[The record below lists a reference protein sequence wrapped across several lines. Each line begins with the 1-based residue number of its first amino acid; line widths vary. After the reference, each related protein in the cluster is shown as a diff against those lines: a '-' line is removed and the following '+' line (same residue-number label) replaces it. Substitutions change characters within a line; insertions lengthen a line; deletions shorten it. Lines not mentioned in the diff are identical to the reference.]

1 MHFVRVECLS
11 PVGQGG
17 KWWLSS
23 KKAGVQ
29 ISPGHT
35 IFFLYF
41 TQRSKGKGRGKGNAK
56 FTRLKSK
63 MASGLQSF
71 FLFRVRVI
79 ITPSPSQQSVQAI
92 CSFFEGKGN
101 G

>member
-1 MHFVRVECLS
+1 MSVSAQLVMWVR
-11 PVGQGG
+11 
-17 KWWLSS
+17 WWLSS

-35 IFFLYF
+35 MFFLYF
-41 TQRSKGKGRGKGNAK
+41 TQRSKGKGKGNTK

-71 FLFRVRVI
+71 FLLRARVI
-79 ITPSPSQQSVQAI
+79 IKRSKGQ
-92 CSFFEGKGN
+92 GKGN
-101 G
+101 AFF